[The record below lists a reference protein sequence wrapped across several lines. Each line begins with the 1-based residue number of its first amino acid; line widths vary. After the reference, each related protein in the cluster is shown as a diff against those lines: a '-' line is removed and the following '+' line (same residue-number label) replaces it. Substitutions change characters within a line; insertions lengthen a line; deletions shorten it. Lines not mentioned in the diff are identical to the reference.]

1 MKNRKIIIGSRGSKL
16 ALIYAEKAREKILKY
31 SKDFGIEEV
40 IIKEI
45 VTKGDQVQDKR
56 LSEVGGKGLFSKTI
70 EVELLEKKIDIAVH
84 ALKDMPSEATKGLLT
99 DCFLERNDPR
109 EILISKDNKD
119 LKDLASNSIIGTSSF
134 RREFQIKKI
143 RDDLNCKLIRGN
155 VDTRIRKLNENLYD
169 AVILSYAG
177 INSLGLNQN
186 ISQIFS
192 TSEIIPCAGQGV
204 IALQCRNDDEDLI
217 ELLKSVNHQSTQN
230 SIKTER
236 DVLKVLEG
244 DCETAVG
251 VFARINDNK
260 IDIAIHALKDM
271 PSEETEGL
279 LTNCFLERNDP
290 REILISRDKKYL
302 KDLAPNSIIGTSSYR
317 REFQIKKIRKDLE
330 CKLIRGNVDT
340 RIKKLNENLYDAI
353 ILSYAGINSLGLDQD
368 ISQTFSTTELIPSAG
383 QGVIALQCRS
393 NDEELIELLKKIN
406 HQTTHNSIKA
416 ERNVLKVLEGDCE
429 TAVGVFASIDGD
441 KINLEAELFS
451 LDGSK
456 RFYLKLSEN
465 IDKANE
471 LGIEMGKTLKKISN
485 NSYKK

>member
-16 ALIYAEKAREKILKY
+16 ALIYAEKAREKILNH

-45 VTKGDQVQDKR
+45 ITKGDQVQDKR

-84 ALKDMPSEATKGLLT
+84 ALKDMPSEETKGLLT

-109 EILISKDNKD
+109 EILISKDNKH
-119 LKDLASNSIIGTSSF
+119 LKDLALNSIIGTSSF

-169 AVILSYAG
+169 AIILSYAG

-186 ISQIFS
+186 ISQTFS

-204 IALQCRNDDEDLI
+204 IALQCRDNDEDLI
-217 ELLKSVNHQSTQN
+217 ELLKKVDHQS
-230 SIKTER
+230 
-236 DVLKVLEG
+236 
-244 DCETAVG
+244 
-251 VFARINDNK
+251 
-260 IDIAIHALKDM
+260 
-271 PSEETEGL
+271 
-279 LTNCFLERNDP
+279 
-290 REILISRDKKYL
+290 
-302 KDLAPNSIIGTSSYR
+302 
-317 REFQIKKIRKDLE
+317 
-330 CKLIRGNVDT
+330 
-340 RIKKLNENLYDAI
+340 
-353 ILSYAGINSLGLDQD
+353 
-368 ISQTFSTTELIPSAG
+368 
-383 QGVIALQCRS
+383 
-393 NDEELIELLKKIN
+393 
-406 HQTTHNSIKA
+406 THNSIKA

-429 TAVGVFASIDGD
+429 TAVGAFASIEGD
-441 KINLEAELFS
+441 KINLEVELFS

-456 RFYLKLSEN
+456 RFHLKSSEN
-465 IDKANE
+465 INKAEE
-471 LGIEMGKTLKKISN
+471 LGIEMGKTLKKMSN